1 MCPPPTN
8 ARDALGDIGDIGK
21 PGKQKHLQDKDT
33 ERTHCEGNH
42 MLTEMAGLAYDHTF

>member
-21 PGKQKHLQDKDT
+21 LGKQKHLQDQDT